1 MSVPNTTDSASFDV
15 PDETI
20 RRNHYQRGEEDAAVP
35 ATPSPIRGVIPDP
48 EEPRIHMDAN
58 ERRIVAFTAGSH
70 GLVHTYELSI
80 PILLTVWIAEFST
93 TAATLGALVTVGYGL
108 FGVGALPGGVVVDR
122 FGSKPV
128 ILACLLGMGGS
139 FLLVGAAPSLPV
151 LAVALA
157 VWGATASVY
166 HPAGLSLLSKA
177 VERRG
182 TALGYH
188 GIGGNLGIALGPLAA
203 VLLLVAFDWRVVA
216 TLLTIPAFLVAAYGY
231 TVDVESALS
240 AAGNGDAES
249 DAADVAADAADA
261 ADAAADA
268 ADTEAAP
275 DTNGFAGFLDDTRVL
290 LTLGFALVLVFVTFS
305 GLYYRTFLTFLPDL
319 LGDVL
324 GGFADLRLI
333 DPGSPYADEFDPAR
347 YLYVA
352 VLMVGVPGQY
362 LGGRIADRIPPERAL
377 VYLMSVL
384 AVLALSFVPATGR
397 IWSFLLVSGLLGV
410 ALFTVQP
417 LSQATVAAYS
427 PPGTRGLS
435 FGYTYLAIFGVGSL
449 GAGLAGFVLTVAGS
463 RELFLVLAGIAVC
476 GAIAS
481 GAVHRFGESRE

>member
-1 MSVPNTTDSASFDV
+1 MN
-15 PDETI
+15 
-20 RRNHYQRGEEDAAVP
+20 
-35 ATPSPIRGVIPDP
+35 
-48 EEPRIHMDAN
+48 AN
-58 ERRIVAFTAGSH
+58 ERRIVAFTASSH
-70 GLVHTYELSI
+70 GLVHTYELSV

-157 VWGATASVY
+157 VWGVTASVY

-188 GIGGNLGIALGPLAA
+188 GIGGNLGIAFGPLAA

-216 TLLTIPAFLVAAYGY
+216 ALLTVPAFLVAAYGY
-231 TVDVESALS
+231 TVDVDAALAS
-240 AAGNGDAES
+240 AGNADGGDG
-249 DAADVAADAADA
+249 DGTADSSNAGGPD
-261 ADAAADA
+261 
-268 ADTEAAP
+268 AAP
-275 DTNGFAGFLDDTRVL
+275 DAGPNGFAGFLDDTRVL
-290 LTLGFALVLVFVTFS
+290 LTLGFGLVLVFVTFS

-319 LGDVL
+319 LGDTL
-324 GGFADLRLI
+324 GGFADLQLV
-333 DPGSPYADEFDPAR
+333 DPEGPYAEEFDPAR

-352 VLMVGVPGQY
+352 ILMVGVPGQY
-362 LGGRIADRIPPERAL
+362 LGGRIADRMPPERAL
-377 VYLMSVL
+377 MYLMSIL

-397 IWSFLLVSGLLGV
+397 VWSFLLVSGLLGV

-435 FGYTYLAIFGVGSL
+435 FGYTYLGIFGVGSL
-449 GAGLAGFVLTVAGS
+449 GAGLAGFVLTVAGT

-476 GAIAS
+476 GALAS

>member
-1 MSVPNTTDSASFDV
+1 
-15 PDETI
+15 
-20 RRNHYQRGEEDAAVP
+20 
-35 ATPSPIRGVIPDP
+35 
-48 EEPRIHMDAN
+48 MDAN
-58 ERRIVAFTAGSH
+58 ERRIVAFTASSH

-151 LAVALA
+151 LALALA
-157 VWGATASVY
+157 VWGVTASVY
-166 HPAGLSLLSKA
+166 HPAGLTLLSKA

-216 TLLTIPAFLVAAYGY
+216 ALLTVPAFLVAGYGL
-231 TVDVESALS
+231 TVDVDAALA
-240 AAGNGDAES
+240 AAGEGDEAGE
-249 DAADVAADAADA
+249 VAADDDADGDLGPDADA
-261 ADAAADA
+261 DA
-268 ADTEAAP
+268 TP
-275 DTNGFAGFLDDTRVL
+275 GSSLAGFVGDTRAL

-319 LGDVL
+319 LGDAL
-324 GGFADLRLI
+324 GGFADLQLV
-333 DPGSPYADEFDPAR
+333 DPEGPYAEEFDPAR

-352 VLMVGVPGQY
+352 ILMVGVPGQY
-362 LGGRIADRIPPERAL
+362 LGGRIADRIPPERGL
-377 VYLMSVL
+377 VYLMSIL
-384 AVLALSFVPATGR
+384 AALALAFVPATGQV
-397 IWSFLLVSGLLGV
+397 WSFLLVSGLLGV

-435 FGYTYLAIFGVGSL
+435 FGYTYLGIFGVGSL
-449 GAGLAGFVLTVAGS
+449 GAGLAGFVLTVAGT
-463 RELFLVLAGIAVC
+463 RELFFVLAGIAVC
-476 GAIAS
+476 GALAS
-481 GAVHRFGESRE
+481 GSVHRFGESRE

>member
-1 MSVPNTTDSASFDV
+1 
-15 PDETI
+15 
-20 RRNHYQRGEEDAAVP
+20 
-35 ATPSPIRGVIPDP
+35 
-48 EEPRIHMDAN
+48 MDAN
-58 ERRIVAFTAGSH
+58 ERRIVAFTASSH

-151 LAVALA
+151 LAVAIA
-157 VWGATASVY
+157 VWGVTASVY

-216 TLLTIPAFLVAAYGY
+216 ALLTVPAFLVAVYGF
-231 TVDVESALS
+231 TVDVESAL
-240 AAGNGDAES
+240 ATAGNADDERDPES
-249 DAADVAADAADA
+249 DDDNDVASDD
-261 ADAAADA
+261 D
-268 ADTEAAP
+268 DTEVAP

-290 LTLGFALVLVFVTFS
+290 LTLGFTLVLVFVTFS

-324 GGFADLRLI
+324 GGFADLQLV

-463 RELFLVLAGIAVC
+463 RELFLVLAGLAVC
-476 GAIAS
+476 GALAS